1 MVRSG
6 METDRPAQ
14 RTAKLLLGVS
24 FDRNQCAGNDVAA
37 KVVERVVSG
46 TVLASQRMK
55 ERTSARQAREEFI
68 FQSWGIV
75 TALPGEQLM
84 PLSRLNDGF
93 EIDLEGIA
101 FSMADRRGHTWRC
114 LITDRALTD
123 AMGGDPT
130 RKQKAEWF
138 RAKRSSVER
147 AASDRF
153 DMGAFE
159 KDGFIRIAHWKRNA

>member
-1 MVRSG
+1 MAVYSQHDSAISRG
-6 METDRPAQ
+6 ENGA
-14 RTAKLLLGVS
+14 
-24 FDRNQCAGNDVAA
+24 
-37 KVVERVVSG
+37 
-46 TVLASQRMK
+46 ASQDADQLD
-55 ERTSARQAREEFI
+55 SAGQA
-68 FQSWGIV
+68 IV

-101 FSMADRRGHTWRC
+101 FSMVDRRGRTWRC

-123 AMGGDPT
+123 AIGGDPT
-130 RKQKAEWF
+130 RKQKTEWF
-138 RAKRSSVER
+138 RAKRCSVER

-159 KDGFIRIAHWKRNA
+159 KDGFIRTKRRGAGY

>member
-1 MVRSG
+1 
-6 METDRPAQ
+6 ME
-14 RTAKLLLGVS
+14 
-24 FDRNQCAGNDVAA
+24 
-37 KVVERVVSG
+37 
-46 TVLASQRMK
+46 
-55 ERTSARQAREEFI
+55 
-68 FQSWGIV
+68 
-75 TALPGEQLM
+75 GEQLM

-123 AMGGDPT
+123 AISGDPT
-130 RKQKAEWF
+130 QKQKTEWF

-159 KDGFIRIAHWKRNA
+159 KDGFIRIAHWKRNG